1 MMSDMAISIAVVRLE
16 GNNAGFKIVLD
27 KRIVKLLRGN
37 GTIPIQVQRG
47 NRSPQGALLP
57 IGQAELRNE
66 AKKQLSVIKLA
77 IGVRVKGLKLSGER
91 RS

>member
-37 GTIPIQVQRG
+37 GTIPI
-47 NRSPQGALLP
+47 
-57 IGQAELRNE
+57 
-66 AKKQLSVIKLA
+66 
-77 IGVRVKGLKLSGER
+77 
-91 RS
+91 